1 MDEEITHYID
11 NTGARTDNRD
21 LTTTVVQYENSKH
34 EYVVDTRFALWIVE
48 NALEN
53 ADVPEEL
60 YKGHVETL
68 NDLLNGSMEE
78 GEDDA

>member
-53 ADVPEEL
+53 ADVQYE
-60 YKGHVETL
+60 VT
-68 NDLLNGSMEE
+68 NDI
-78 GEDDA
+78 